1 MMPLLVHLEMRP
13 CLNLD
18 THDQRAEVPRSTPLP
33 WDALLL
39 PWGRTRSPGARGR
52 AGCERP
58 LLRPQSKAA
67 APKHRPAPAARF
79 CWGTLAAGQTPDAAR
94 AAGSGQWGAG
104 CCGRVSPW
112 SSRAL
117 RGGSHVPG
125 LAHGESAGETSQV
138 MNCSAEHLGGCQ
150 SPLGKP
156 PGAPDWPAAFPTARG
171 EGAAGEEPSPA
182 SQSTVKHLIVPVPT
196 ISLAWIY
203 ALRGHLW

>member
-18 THDQRAEVPRSTPLP
+18 THDHRAEVPRSTPLP
-33 WDALLL
+33 WDALPL

-58 LLRPQSKAA
+58 LLRPHSKAA
-67 APKHRPAPAARF
+67 APKHRQPGFAGGRRLRDEPQMLHVLREAA
-79 CWGTLAAGQTPDAAR
+79 
-94 AAGSGQWGAG
+94 SGVLGAG
-104 CCGRVSPW
+104 CRGRVSPW

-117 RGGSHVPG
+117 RGGSRVPG

-150 SPLGKP
+150 SPPGKP
-156 PGAPDWPAAFPTARG
+156 PGAPDWPGAFPMVRG
-171 EGAAGEEPSPA
+171 EDAAGEEPSPA